1 MIWQVLR
8 LIKYQFDILF
18 APSSQIYLADLLS
31 RAARE
36 PNREET
42 MAGQRVEMHISTIVA
57 ADNMYNDSMLEE
69 KRKESNKDNDHLQT
83 LEKVRRGWKNLLRNI

>member
-1 MIWQVLR
+1 MR

-36 PNREET
+36 PNRKET
-42 MAGQRVEMHISTIVA
+42 IARQRVEMHVNTIVA
-57 ADNMYNDSMLEE
+57 ADDMYEDGMLEE
-69 KRKESNKDNDHLQT
+69 LRKKIS
-83 LEKVRRGWKNLLRNI
+83 